1 MNEAVITLK
10 LSDNEID
17 LLVNS
22 LEMLESTIVPCVD
35 NGQWKVPYEQLKG
48 DLQIIIITELPKTQ
62 YYADNESYYRGRQI
76 WSGYTEVE
84 VI

>member
-1 MNEAVITLK
+1 MNEAVVTIK

-22 LEMLESTIVPCVD
+22 LQMLESAIVPCVD
-35 NGQWKVPYEQLKG
+35 NGQWKVPYEVLKK
-48 DLQIIIITELPKTQ
+48 DLQDIQTDIIEHRR
-62 YYADNESYYRGRQI
+62 EH
-76 WSGYTEVE
+76 

>member
-1 MNEAVITLK
+1 MNEAVITIK

-22 LEMLESTIVPCVD
+22 LEMLESAIVPCVD

-48 DLQIIIITELPKTQ
+48 DLQIIQKDIIDRKKEHIIKQ
-62 YYADNESYYRGRQI
+62 NM
-76 WSGYTEVE
+76 EVK
-84 VI
+84 

>member
-1 MNEAVITLK
+1 MNEAVITIK

-22 LEMLESTIVPCVD
+22 LEMLESAIVPCVD

-48 DLQIIIITELPKTQ
+48 DLQIIQKDVINRRKEHIIKK
-62 YYADNESYYRGRQI
+62 NM
-76 WSGYTEVE
+76 EV
-84 VI
+84 

>member
-22 LEMLESTIVPCVD
+22 LEMLENPREHP
-35 NGQWKVPYEQLKG
+35 NAYQL
-48 DLQIIIITELPKTQ
+48 
-62 YYADNESYYRGRQI
+62 
-76 WSGYTEVE
+76 
-84 VI
+84 